1 MLFLSL
7 LCGCPSGKYI
17 DTIPQVICLERVGEV
32 QKMIIQRTYIGTE
45 LNKMTVSDATL
56 LATWTALRTAVD
68 STKIVATPETHEA
81 KFEPGEARTYT
92 GLGGIPVPFGR
103 KHTSFTAKF
112 IEIPQSVIEKVKK
125 IGCEPK
131 VSVFLISE
139 HGGIVGLVDDHV
151 EPTQFR
157 GIPIRAFFVADK
169 GIGDFD
175 NPDSNMVS
183 AAFLAG
189 WSDKLHIIKPADFD
203 PFSSF

>member
-7 LCGCPSGKYI
+7 LCGCPPEESME
-17 DTIPQVICLERVGEV
+17 TINPVTCLERVGEV
-32 QKMIIQRTYIGTE
+32 QKLIIQRTYNGNV
-45 LNKMTVSDATL
+45 LNQMTVSDATL
-56 LATWTALRTAVD
+56 LATWMVLGTAGD

-92 GLGGIPVPFGR
+92 GLGGIPIPFGR

-112 IEIPQSVIEKVKK
+112 IEIPQSTIEKVKK

-139 HGGIVGLVDDHV
+139 HGGIVGLVDDHDN
-151 EPTQFR
+151 PTQFR

-203 PFSSF
+203 PFGSF